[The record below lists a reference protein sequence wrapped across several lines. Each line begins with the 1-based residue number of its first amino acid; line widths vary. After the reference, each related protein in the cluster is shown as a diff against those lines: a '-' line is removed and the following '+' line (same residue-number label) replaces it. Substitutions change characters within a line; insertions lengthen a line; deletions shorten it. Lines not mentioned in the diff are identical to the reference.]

1 MSMIAFRLFLV
12 MRIAL
17 ARYYLVQIQ
26 DNVVGEIAERA
37 GILIQLRNTSTDD
50 IFMFGC
56 NILVTLIDIFD
67 IFKGNIREYHLD
79 LVLLTA

>member
-1 MSMIAFRLFLV
+1 

-50 IFMFGC
+50 IFLFTGCMFGC
-56 NILVTLIDIFD
+56 NILVTLIDISY
-67 IFKGNIREYHLD
+67 IFKRNIREYHLD
-79 LVLLTA
+79 LVLPTA

>member
-1 MSMIAFRLFLV
+1 

-56 NILVTLIDIFD
+56 NILVTLIDISY
-67 IFKGNIREYHLD
+67 ILKGNIREYHLD

>member
-1 MSMIAFRLFLV
+1 

-50 IFMFGC
+50 IFCFGC
-56 NILVTLIDIFD
+56 NILVTLIDISY

>member
-1 MSMIAFRLFLV
+1 

-56 NILVTLIDIFD
+56 NILVTLIDIFY